1 MTDRSRPTT
10 PAATLPATAG
20 VPQPFRSGPGE
31 LDVLLAERAI
41 ERALLR
47 YARGVDRMDR
57 DLAASAFHPDARIT
71 LGGTVAD
78 RDTTLNVVF
87 ALVARRTMTM
97 HYLTNVLVELDPAQ
111 PDRARAETY
120 GIALQRSTSEPP
132 HGNIV
137 SGFRY
142 VDLVTRRAGEW
153 RVQERL
159 TVSEWQRVDDLAGQW
174 PIPDASLRGAR
185 DGSDPV
191 SRPWPPGGPGPG
203 AGEPDP
209 HGGS

>member
-1 MTDRSRPTT
+1 MSEQPRSPST
-10 PAATLPATAG
+10 
-20 VPQPFRSGPGE
+20 SGPGGE
-31 LDVLLAERAI
+31 GDAATRASDAVGLEVLLAERAI

-78 RDTTLNVVF
+78 RDTTLDVVF

-97 HYLTNVLVELDPAQ
+97 HYLTNVLVELDPTD

-120 GIALQRSTSEPP
+120 GIAFQRSASEPP

-153 RVQERL
+153 RVRERL

-174 PIPDASLRGAR
+174 PLPEASLRGAR
-185 DGSDPV
+185 DGSDPA
-191 SRPWPPGGPGPG
+191 SRPWPPDGPGT
-203 AGEPDP
+203 
-209 HGGS
+209 

>member
-1 MTDRSRPTT
+1 MSDPSRS
-10 PAATLPATAG
+10 LPA
-20 VPQPFRSGPGE
+20 GPVE
-31 LDVLLAERAI
+31 LDALLAERAI

-47 YARGVDRMDR
+47 YARGIDRMDR

-71 LGGTVAD
+71 LGGTVAE
-78 RDTTLNVVF
+78 RDATLDMVF

-97 HYLTNVLVELDPAQ
+97 HYLTNILVELDPAD

-132 HGNIV
+132 RGNII

-174 PIPDASLRGAR
+174 PIPEASLRGAR
-185 DGSDPV
+185 DASDPI
-191 SRPWPPGGPGPG
+191 SRPWPPGGPAAE
-203 AGEPDP
+203 AGPDP
-209 HGGS
+209 DSDPGRPHE